1 MSLPYELEHFSAA
14 VRSGRNALG
23 WSQKDLAGTIGVS
36 MLTIS
41 KLENGANPSAATMLQ
56 LLRLFREN
64 GIKFDWREDGF
75 YMETFA
81 LAI

>member
-14 VRSGRNALG
+14 VRSARNALG